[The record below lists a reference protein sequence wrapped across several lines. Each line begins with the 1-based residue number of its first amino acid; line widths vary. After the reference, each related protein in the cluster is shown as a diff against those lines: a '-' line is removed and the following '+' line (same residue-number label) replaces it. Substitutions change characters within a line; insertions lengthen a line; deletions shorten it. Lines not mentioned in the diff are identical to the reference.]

1 MVQMCRNPT
10 VKICDEHQL
19 ALSGILLLDIDQ
31 TLSILEHMDYL
42 NAYKEM
48 DSNYAKFTAG
58 GHGAWIQDV
67 YENLH
72 LIRTAATA
80 SFNTCV
86 NSSTLPFEVKSILHS
101 LKRTYSRQ
109 YSIKG
114 VNENTIIKDHLVPIL
129 DSFFPNDDYLTT
141 YAADKEIAE
150 SSIRFTA
157 IDPSLQ
163 KHAKKADYSV
173 VHNPTKFALLT
184 VEAKSCQNQSKSSS
198 DVVKIGKYLKD
209 LLDAAEAKGY
219 QGLQLLGLV
228 SRGDQINVYVVE
240 HKYDCIYTMFKL
252 NTLHIPIKYTDIHR
266 AISAFEILSRLKQ
279 IVDYNVDIFEQA
291 KDARCIAKD

>member
-252 NTLHIPIKYTDIHR
+252 
-266 AISAFEILSRLKQ
+266 
-279 IVDYNVDIFEQA
+279 
-291 KDARCIAKD
+291 